1 MQGMLNKKPA
11 ELAVLANSWI
21 NPAELTNAKGC
32 AGEYNKAERAY
43 VVTAAETPLSFTV
56 AGSKAN
62 PVYNIG
68 IVVKNWNDKAAA
80 KVKVDG
86 KDVDVKQGAV
96 RDVDG
101 SYTMNIF
108 IKKQT
113 TEAINIEIA
122 K

>member
-1 MQGMLNKKPA
+1 MSSL
-11 ELAVLANSWI
+11 
-21 NPAELTNAKGC
+21 
-32 AGEYNKAERAY
+32 
-43 VVTAAETPLSFTV
+43 VVCLLLDCFFDDGDFEALLVP
-56 AGSKAN
+56 N
-62 PVYNIG
+62 NIG
-68 IVVKNWNDKAAA
+68 IVVKNWGEKAEA

-113 TEAINIEIA
+113 TEAVNIEIA